1 MAPVVPIIVA
11 IYTKAKNLFSK
22 LFSNKNTWI
31 VLMALFTVYMCHKAI
46 VSYGTAKYDEGYAAA
61 MKKVDEQNKIA
72 LKARRIVAEEA
83 NKELTDTRK
92 EQQQVVEKTN
102 TILETQIVEKP
113 IYKDNPTCID
123 DTSVSAINKLIES
136 GDKK

>member
-1 MAPVVPIIVA
+1 MFPVAPIA
-11 IYTKAKNLFSK
+11 LLAFKKGKAV
-22 LFSNKNTWI
+22 FSNKNTWLVI
-31 VLMALFTVYMCHKAI
+31 MGCITAYMAYKAI
-46 VSYGTAKYDEGYAAA
+46 TSYGQMKYDTGYAAA
-61 MKKVDEQNKIA
+61 MKKADENTRIA

-83 NKELTDTRK
+83 EKELTDNRK

-102 TILETQIVEKP
+102 TVIETQIVEKP

-136 GDKK
+136 GEKK

>member
-1 MAPVVPIIVA
+1 MVPVVPILVA
-11 IYTKAKNLFSK
+11 IYTKAKKLFSK

-31 VLMALFTVYMCHKAI
+31 VLMALFIVYMCHKAI

-102 TILETQIVEKP
+102 TIIETQIVEKP
-113 IYKDNPTCID
+113 IYKENPTCID

-136 GDKK
+136 GEKK